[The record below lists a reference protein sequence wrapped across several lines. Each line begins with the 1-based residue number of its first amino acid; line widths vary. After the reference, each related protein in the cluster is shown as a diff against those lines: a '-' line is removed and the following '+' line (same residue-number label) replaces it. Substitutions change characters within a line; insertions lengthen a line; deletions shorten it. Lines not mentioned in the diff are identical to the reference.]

1 MLLLRQPDDQ
11 QRHYQTAFLQRAP
24 VAMQQQRNV
33 ALDAQAASNA
43 YRAGFREFLKALC
56 CPLAVDVLK
65 RRGGSSINL
74 TPWL

>member
-43 YRAGFREFLKALC
+43 YRAGFREFLKALF
-56 CPLAVDVLK
+56 LK
-65 RRGGSSINL
+65 RRGGSSIIDL
-74 TPWL
+74 GSVAYVIETV